1 MLINLT
7 PHPINLVDK
16 DGNVLKT
23 LPASGWE
30 LRLSS
35 STVPV
40 GDVDGWPTSKTVF
53 GAAEVVKSKNWN
65 GQEAPEFAPLD
76 EFGARHDKNPMHYIV
91 SMLAKSAHPDAV
103 NLYVPS
109 EVVRDANGNVVG
121 CQSLGL

>member
-7 PHPINLVDK
+7 PHPINLVDR

-30 LRLSS
+30 LRLKPT
-35 STVPV
+35 TVPV
-40 GDVDGWPTSKTVF
+40 GEVNGWPTTKTVF
-53 GAAEVVKSKNWN
+53 GAAEVVQSKNWA

-91 SMLAKSAHPDAV
+91 SMLAKSAYPTAV
-103 NLYVPS
+103 NLFVPA
-109 EVVRDANGNVVG
+109 EVVRDASGNVVG